1 MRVNCGHFMLLL
13 KEEREHGVVRR
24 RAKLL
29 QSAEWLRMAAA
40 ALRQGFDT
48 ASEKFRTKA
57 S

>member
-1 MRVNCGHFMLLL
+1 MLLL
-13 KEEREHGVVRR
+13 KEEREHGVVRC